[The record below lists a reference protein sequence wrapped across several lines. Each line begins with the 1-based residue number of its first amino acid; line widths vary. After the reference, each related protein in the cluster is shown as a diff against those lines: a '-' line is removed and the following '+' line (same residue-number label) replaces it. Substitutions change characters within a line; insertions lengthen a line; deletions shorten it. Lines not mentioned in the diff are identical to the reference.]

1 MSDFLD
7 TLPRLQFSFED
18 AAAALNLPV
27 STLEL
32 ECRRG
37 RGPLF
42 FTVGRRKFT
51 TPDLIREWQEQR
63 IAEARTLSVEAA

>member
-27 STLEL
+27 CTLEL